1 MLFSSVRESV
11 RGRAFYVSHGVSMIA
26 VNYIA
31 SIFELAVSCPHHRAI
46 WVQSAVASILML
58 AALLSSSASSPLQRR
73 AIAGHSL
80 TTILCSAVCSLVC
93 AVGCVAMLERLVSF
107 FWSGSSSDCTLHR

>member
-1 MLFSSVRESV
+1 MLFSSVSMSV
-11 RGRAFYVSHGVSMIA
+11 RGCVFYVSHCVSLIA
-26 VNYIA
+26 VYFTE
-31 SIFELAVSCPHHRAI
+31 STLYLAVSCPHHRAI

-80 TTILCSAVCSLVC
+80 TPILCSAVCSLVC